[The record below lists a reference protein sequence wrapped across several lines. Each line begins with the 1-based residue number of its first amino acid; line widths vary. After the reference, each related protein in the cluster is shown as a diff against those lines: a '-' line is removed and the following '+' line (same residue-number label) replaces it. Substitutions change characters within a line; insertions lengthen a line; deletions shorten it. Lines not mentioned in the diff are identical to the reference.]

1 MDPNQEQDDFG
12 YPNGL
17 GMLPPDVQLS
27 QVLFPSSGHLAG
39 SQTVGAHNV
48 DAVLSAS
55 HYPVPHAVRIRNLF
69 SDSHGSE
76 LSVNDFLDVLQKEQ
90 GLEPDPQQL
99 DIDTT
104 LPSLEGNRQSSS
116 QGDDVAKA
124 SSKQP
129 RKKPGRPRLPP
140 KDAGIEGNTSEV

>member
-1 MDPNQEQDDFG
+1 MDPDQESDGFG

-17 GMLPPDVQLS
+17 GALPPDVQLS

-76 LSVNDFLDVLQKEQ
+76 LSVNEFLDVLQKEH
-90 GLEPDPQQL
+90 GLESDPQQL
-99 DIDTT
+99 NLDTT
-104 LPSLEGNRQSSS
+104 LPSPDGHGQSSS
-116 QGDDVAKA
+116 QSDERAKTLP
-124 SSKQP
+124 KQP
-129 RKKPGRPRLPP
+129 RKQPGRPRLPP
-140 KDAGIEGNTSEV
+140 KAAGVEGNTSEV